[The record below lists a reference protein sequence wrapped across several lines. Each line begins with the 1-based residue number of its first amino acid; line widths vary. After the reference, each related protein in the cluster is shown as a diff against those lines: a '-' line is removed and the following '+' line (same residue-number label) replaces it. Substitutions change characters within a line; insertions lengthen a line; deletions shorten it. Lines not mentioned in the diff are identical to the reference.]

1 MQRERNFRTAIS
13 ALAVALGNFVSC
25 TGYIEQAGGDAASS
39 TPDPGASQLG
49 TSVSKRGNISTDRA
63 PSGVAATSTVAWPS
77 ALGTW
82 CGPAEK
88 QTLWLTTK
96 PAGTACD
103 LAKSKLFSGAAP
115 NEDTSEGLTL
125 ELDPLALGS
134 LPAKLDVP
142 ARYCTAAATC
152 VDLRASLDVQGYSP
166 GQGIQG
172 SWYIAP
178 PGEAGALSGH
188 LDAGWCNWDD
198 FLPAH
203 PEAERLA
210 RDIKLEEVSVYQG
223 VKVPIVRDMLAVATR
238 NADLVQ
244 EREALVRVFVEPG
257 PGFQSRPL
265 SARITLQDDGKKP
278 RYFEQTIAIS
288 GVSSETDG
296 SSTFNIELPKDAFQP
311 STQYAVELRET
322 SRCTPL
328 VGTPVGARFPET
340 GLAPVGAR
348 YTGPVKVMLV
358 PVRYGVDGSGRLPDT
373 SPEQLAM
380 MTRRLYSM
388 YPTSEVMLSVRDS
401 VGTDRTELSD
411 MLDQMRELR
420 AADAPPS
427 DLSYYGMVRPAETFS
442 DYCQGTCTTG
452 IAGFG
457 SQTGTAAVGMG
468 LGFTDTAAGTFVH
481 ELGHIYRRPHS
492 PCGGA
497 AAPDISY
504 PYEAAGLGSWGYDL
518 QTRELF
524 DPASHVDFM
533 SYCSPDWIS
542 DYNYQ
547 LILERIIVVNRHA
560 VFRRIPGP
568 DAPRALRT
576 LRVTRAGQA
585 QWGLDLPAQ
594 LDAPGDPITLRALD
608 AQGGLVEEVQAT
620 FEDGPDG
627 EQSFFIPAG
636 HTSWYAIQVPGGPTA
651 PYAQASQNTPF
662 RR

>member
-1 MQRERNFRTAIS
+1 MQRERNFRIAIP

-25 TGYIEQAGGDAASS
+25 TGYIEHSGSGAASGGPDDAASQA
-39 TPDPGASQLG
+39 DA
-49 TSVSKRGNISTDRA
+49 SVSKRSSASTDRA
-63 PSGVAATSTVAWPS
+63 PGGAGAAVAVAWQS
-77 ALGTW
+77 AFGTW

-88 QTLWLTTK
+88 QTLWLTAK
-96 PAGTACD
+96 PSGVACD
-103 LAKSKLFSGAAP
+103 VAKSKLYSDAA
-115 NEDTSEGLTL
+115 EDTSQGLTV
-125 ELDPLALGS
+125 ELDPLALNS
-134 LPAKLDVP
+134 FPATLDVP
-142 ARYCTAAATC
+142 ARYCSATASC
-152 VDLRASLDVQGYSP
+152 VDLRASLQVQSYSP

-172 SWYIAP
+172 NWSVSP
-178 PGEAGALSGH
+178 PGEGVLSGR
-188 LDAGWCNWDD
+188 LDASWCNWDD
-198 FLPAH
+198 LLPAH

-210 RDIKLEEVSVYQG
+210 RDIKLKEVSVYQG

-244 EREALVRVFVEPG
+244 EREALVRVFVEPA

-265 SARITLQDDGKKP
+265 SARITLQDPGQKP
-278 RYFEQTIAIS
+278 RHFEQIIVIS
-288 GVSSETDG
+288 GASSEPDG

-311 STQYAVELRET
+311 NTQYSVELRET
-322 SRCTPL
+322 SRCTAL
-328 VGTPVGARFPET
+328 SGTPVGARFPET
-340 GLAPVGAR
+340 GLTPVSAR
-348 YTGPVKVMLV
+348 YTGPVKVMVV
-358 PVRYGVDGSGRLPDT
+358 PVRYDADGSGRLPDT
-373 SPEQLAM
+373 STEQLELM
-380 MTRRLYSM
+380 KRRLYSM
-388 YPTSEVMLSVRDS
+388 YPTSEVVLSVHDS
-401 VGTDRTELSD
+401 VGTDRTDLND

-420 AADAPPS
+420 TTDAPAT

-457 SQTGTAAVGMG
+457 SQAGTAAVGMG
-468 LGFTDTAAGTFVH
+468 VGFPDTAAGTFVH

-497 AAPDISY
+497 AAPDESY

-524 DPASHVDFM
+524 DPATHVDFM

-547 LILERIIVVNRHA
+547 LILERIIIVNRHA

-568 DAPRALRT
+568 DAPRAFRT
-576 LRVTRAGQA
+576 LRVAKNGQA
-585 QWGLDLPAQ
+585 RWGLDLHSELAP
-594 LDAPGDPITLRALD
+594 PGDAISLQALD
-608 AQGGLVEEVQAT
+608 AQGAVLEEVQAT

-636 HTSWYAIQVPGGPTA
+636 HADWYAVQVPGGPA
-651 PYAQASQNTPF
+651 ALYAEATQNKPF
-662 RR
+662 KR

>member
-1 MQRERNFRTAIS
+1 MQRERNFRTAIT
-13 ALAVALGNFVSC
+13 ALAVALGSFVGC
-25 TGYIEQAGGDAASS
+25 TGYIEQPGSDAASS
-39 TPDPGASQLG
+39 APEG
-49 TSVSKRGNISTDRA
+49 TSQSDADVSKRSSATTDRA
-63 PSGVAATSTVAWPS
+63 AAGAAAPVAVTWQS

-96 PAGTACD
+96 PAGIACD
-103 LAKSKLFSGAAP
+103 VAKSKLFSYSAP
-115 NEDTSEGLTL
+115 AGDTSEGLTF

-134 LPAKLDVP
+134 LPAKLDVA
-142 ARYCTAAATC
+142 ARYCTATAICT
-152 VDLRASLDVQGYSP
+152 DLRASLDVQSYAP

-172 SWYIAP
+172 SWSISR
-178 PGEAGALSGH
+178 PGEAGLSGR
-188 LDAGWCNWDD
+188 LDASWCNWDD

-210 RDIKLEEVSVYQG
+210 RDIKLKEVSVYQG
-223 VKVPIVRDMLAVATR
+223 VKVPVVRDMLAVATR

-244 EREALVRVFVEPG
+244 EREALVRVFVEPS

-265 SARITLQDDGKKP
+265 SARITLQDEGKNA
-278 RYFEQTIAIS
+278 RHFEQTIAIS
-288 GVSSETDG
+288 RASSEADG

-311 STQYAVELRET
+311 STQYSVELRET
-322 SRCTPL
+322 SRCTTL
-328 VGTPVGARFPET
+328 TGTPAGARFPET
-340 GLAPVGAR
+340 GLTPVGAR
-348 YTGPVKVMLV
+348 YTGPVKVMIV
-358 PVRYGVDGSGRLPDT
+358 PVRYDVDGSGRLPDT
-373 SPEQLAM
+373 SPEQLAL

-388 YPTSEVMLSVRDS
+388 YPTSEVTLSVHDS
-401 VGTDRTELSD
+401 VGTDRTDLND

-420 AADAPPS
+420 VADAPPT

-457 SQTGTAAVGMG
+457 SQAGTAAVGMG
-468 LGFTDTAAGTFVH
+468 VGFPDSAAGTFVH

-497 AAPDISY
+497 AAPDVSY
-504 PYEAAGLGSWGYDL
+504 PYADAGLGSWGYDL

-524 DPASHVDFM
+524 DPATHVDFM

-568 DAPRALRT
+568 DAPRAFRT
-576 LRVTRAGQA
+576 LRVAKNGQA
-585 QWGLDLPAQ
+585 RWGLDLHAQ
-594 LDAPGDPITLRALD
+594 LDPPGDPINLQALD
-608 AQGGLVEEVQAT
+608 AQGTVLEEVPAT
-620 FEDGPDG
+620 FEAGPDG

-636 HTSWYAIQVPGGPTA
+636 HAGWYAIQVPGGPTA
-651 PYAQASQNTPF
+651 RYAEPTQNKPF
-662 RR
+662 KR